1 MQNFSPPTLNS
12 RFCVLWNVRPT
23 LGTNL
28 GILVEPGRI
37 DYTGR
42 VMVRQQTIWYRSQL
56 VKKLKIDRYYRSQ
69 LVRNLKIDR
78 YVSRTKIVQYQELL

>member
-1 MQNFSPPTLNS
+1 MGDGIIRHSSTYKS
-12 RFCVLWNVRPT
+12 GRF
-23 LGTNL
+23 
-28 GILVEPGRI
+28 

-56 VKKLKIDRYYRSQ
+56 VRKLKIDRYYGSQ
-69 LVRNLKIDR
+69 LVRKLKIDR

>member
-1 MQNFSPPTLNS
+1 MLGRGRLRDDVEMEAG
-12 RFCVLWNVRPT
+12 RF
-23 LGTNL
+23 
-28 GILVEPGRI
+28 

>member
-1 MQNFSPPTLNS
+1 MLCIRNNIPVYNQLN
-12 RFCVLWNVRPT
+12 
-23 LGTNL
+23 
-28 GILVEPGRI
+28 PGRF

-56 VKKLKIDRYYRSQ
+56 VRKLKIDRYYGSQ
-69 LVRNLKIDR
+69 LVRKLKIDR

>member
-1 MQNFSPPTLNS
+1 
-12 RFCVLWNVRPT
+12 
-23 LGTNL
+23 
-28 GILVEPGRI
+28 
-37 DYTGR
+37 
-42 VMVRQQTIWYRSQL
+42 MVRQQTIWYRSQL

>member
-1 MQNFSPPTLNS
+1 MCDRLAVIKSK
-12 RFCVLWNVRPT
+12 RNVT
-23 LGTNL
+23 SLAFK
-28 GILVEPGRI
+28 PGRF

>member
-1 MQNFSPPTLNS
+1 MLGGTWVCINS
-12 RFCVLWNVRPT
+12 LLIFQKEMVSGLRFVRFP
-23 LGTNL
+23 
-28 GILVEPGRI
+28 PGRF